1 MHGKPPPPGLH
12 PRSLTLYIKTTFHTL
27 RPRGVLVAHSHNTSE
42 LYFTL
47 HTSIYPVERGA
58 GSTPVVA
65 THTISFSF
73 FFVHTSCPYSHPA
86 PFLFFFF
93 FFSLCQIVRR
103 GTKAY
108 PLLLIINH
116 VSCRIAWLHDEQQMD
131 RCRGTIITGGEGERI
146 GANLKLR
153 SLPGLQEGAAVLK
166 KKRVGGEGKGKKRGK
181 TPGTSTTGETFLL
194 LHSYEPS
201 LIRHRVT

>member
-1 MHGKPPPPGLH
+1 MYWL
-12 PRSLTLYIKTTFHTL
+12 HTL
-27 RPRGVLVAHSHNTSE
+27 TILPNYTL
-42 LYFTL
+42 LFIPPFTL
-47 HTSIYPVERGA
+47 LREARVRLPSWLHIPYL
-58 GSTPVVA
+58 
-65 THTISFSF
+65 FLF

-166 KKRVGGEGKGKKRGK
+166 KKKGGEGRVRERKGEK
-181 TPGTSTTGETFLL
+181 PP
-194 LHSYEPS
+194 EP
-201 LIRHRVT
+201 LRPVKPFCFFIRTNLA